1 MPLTLPVQRIDPSVP
16 LPSYSYDDDAAF
28 DLCAAEQ
35 VVLAPGARA
44 QVRTG
49 IALAIPEG
57 YVGLVWDKSGLSH
70 THGLKTLGGVVD
82 AGYRGEVL
90 VGLVNLST
98 EVYTIE
104 RHHKVAQMII
114 QKKEIPTI
122 VEVSRLEHSERGVR
136 GFGSSGQYA

>member
-1 MPLTLPVQRIDPSVP
+1 MSLTLQVYRIDPTVP
-16 LPSYSYDDDAAF
+16 LPSYGYDDDAAF
-28 DLCAAEQ
+28 DLYAAEE

-49 IALAIPEG
+49 IALVIPRG

-82 AGYRGEVL
+82 AGYRGEVM
-90 VGLVNLST
+90 VGIVNLGSAP
-98 EVYTIE
+98 YTLA

-114 QKKEIPTI
+114 QKKETPVI
-122 VEVSRLEHSERGVR
+122 VEVSTLPESDRGTR
-136 GFGSSGQYA
+136 GFGSSGV